1 LSKAAGRDTYERRLR
16 SGGGSRR
23 LLVLDHDAWSRALA
37 DGLLRGR
44 GYRVVCTG
52 DPEMAVRLAR
62 EMLPDL
68 VLADLSTSVL
78 EAVPARERRSADP
91 DPTEILARVDEGYA
105 LLRPLEVAPAGAQLP
120 VVLLKARK
128 EGGQGLDGSRFGVVA
143 SLRKP
148 FTPESLL
155 GRVEEVLGGPHRP
168 ADEAAR
174 RNLEEDGFVL
184 GGRIEIVGVP
194 GILQMCHQGTLSG
207 VCTLE
212 SPEGNSTKVY
222 FRKGEIVAASSTA
235 GVRDKEAVVDVVS
248 WSRGRFDF
256 VPGEPE
262 ERKPLGAFEA
272 LILEGCRRMDER
284 ERFGWRPYP
293 ARRLEPKTEA

>member
-1 LSKAAGRDTYERRLR
+1 MPKAAGRDSYERRQR
-16 SGGGSRR
+16 TGSGSRR

-44 GYRVVCTG
+44 GYKVVCTG

-91 DPTEILARVDEGYA
+91 DPTEVLARVDEGYA
-105 LLRPLEVAPAGAQLP
+105 LLRPLEVAPAGTPLP
-120 VVLLKARK
+120 VVLLKARR
-128 EGGQGLDGSRFGVVA
+128 EGGQDLEGSRFGVVA

-155 GRVEEVLGGPHRP
+155 GRVEEVLGGPQRP
-168 ADEAAR
+168 AGEAAR
-174 RNLEEDGFVL
+174 RHLEGDGFAL

-194 GILQMCHQGTLSG
+194 GLLQMCHQGVLSG

-212 SPEGNSTKVY
+212 SPEGTSAKIY
-222 FRKGEIVAASSTA
+222 FRKGEIVAASNSLSL
-235 GVRDKEAVVDVVS
+235 RDTEAVVDTVS
-248 WSRGRFDF
+248 WPRGRFDF

-284 ERFGWRPYP
+284 ERLGWRPYP
-293 ARRLEPKTEA
+293 TRRREREPEV

>member
-1 LSKAAGRDTYERRLR
+1 MSKAVVKDGYERRLR
-16 SGGGSRR
+16 SGSGSRR

-68 VLADLSTSVL
+68 VLADLSTSIL
-78 EAVPARERRSADP
+78 EAVPARERRSDDP

-105 LLRPLEVAPAGAQLP
+105 LLRPLEVAPAGAPLP
-120 VVLLKARK
+120 VVLLRARK
-128 EGGQGLDGSRFGVVA
+128 EGGTGLSESRFGVVA

-155 GRVEEVLGGPHRP
+155 GRVEEVLGGPQRP
-168 ADEAAR
+168 DDEAAR
-174 RNLEEDGFVL
+174 RQIEGDGFVL

-207 VCTLE
+207 LCTLE
-212 SPEGNSTKVY
+212 SLEGNSTKIY
-222 FRKGEIVAASSTA
+222 FRKGEIVAASSSVGT
-235 GVRDKEAVVDVVS
+235 RDNEAVVDAVS
-248 WSRGRFDF
+248 WTRGRFEF

-262 ERKPLGAFEA
+262 ERKALGAFEA

-293 ARRLEPKTEA
+293 AKRRETKSEA